1 MEEANF
7 KLYTIQFYFY
17 DILKKL
23 KGIGW
28 RAVHWLPGVGEDGE
42 FYYKGLTWGT
52 LRVKELFCIMWRE
65 FHEFVCVKNSELY
78 AKNMNIN

>member
-7 KLYTIQFYFY
+7 ELYTIQFHFC

-23 KGIGW
+23 KAIGW

-42 FYYKGLTWGT
+42 FYYKGLT
-52 LRVKELFCIMWRE
+52 
-65 FHEFVCVKNSELY
+65 
-78 AKNMNIN
+78 